1 MMTSRLTSGSLW
13 VTQAINT
20 EKCLFATDGAYRC
33 HNVLGIPAFWASP
46 FPYP

>member
-20 EKCLFATDGAYRC
+20 EKCLFATDGAYRDYK
-33 HNVLGIPAFWASP
+33 S
-46 FPYP
+46 